1 MSVRNLDPLFRPRS
15 VAVIGGSSRAGTLG
29 ERVLSNVIDGGF
41 EDTIFAVNPHRVE
54 FEDAWWVESI
64 ADLPEAPELA
74 VIVTPA
80 RTVPEIID
88 ALGSKG
94 TRTAVVIS
102 AGFHDPEIHAAIL
115 AAAKPHLLRI
125 IGPNCLGVL
134 MPHAK
139 LNASFAPRGAM
150 PGRLAFVSQSGA
162 LVTAMLDWAADR
174 HIGFSSVVSVGD
186 MADVDLGD
194 LIDKLAADPATDAIL
209 LYIEGITDAPK
220 FLSAARAASAVKP
233 VIAIKAGRS
242 ANSSKAALSHTGA
255 LIGAYDAHRAA
266 FDRAGIVT
274 VDSLT
279 ELFDAAQLLCRCKPK
294 TGDRLAIVSN
304 GGGAGVLAADALA
317 SAGGRLATLS
327 EKTISGLDGA
337 LPQGWSRANPIDVV
351 GDARAERFIDATISA
366 LDDPGVDAVL
376 VIHCPTAVATG
387 EEIANDL
394 IEALAKRPGGA
405 AKPVIA
411 CWMGPAN
418 AEAARAAFDAAG
430 IALFDSLDDAVRGF
444 GYLLRAGQVRAARM
458 RAPSPLTLGEADR
471 ASAAAVIADARAAG
485 RTVLNAIEARSILAA
500 YGVPVVD
507 ARFAA
512 TADALARQCD
522 DLWSPFVLKIV
533 SPDLTHKS
541 DAGGVAFGLPS
552 REATAAAAMSMA
564 ERIAREHPEAHID
577 GFEVQHMVPFQSG
590 MEMFAGFAED
600 PTFGPMLAFG
610 TGGKAVELVHDR
622 ALGLPP
628 LDDGLAR
635 AMIADTRIAKLLA
648 GYRDVPAVSLEAIVR
663 VLNALSQIAIDH
675 PEIAELDINP
685 LVPTSRGV
693 VALDARARIA
703 DPAHRT
709 GLAIEP
715 YPAAWEACV
724 TTRSDVA
731 LHIRPVRP
739 DDEAALAEMFAAVS
753 AEDLRFRFLS
763 GVSRVGHDRL
773 VPMTQ
778 VDYRRTINFLAFA
791 GEQLVASAMLASDP
805 DGERAELALAVRADF
820 KGKGVSWT
828 LVDHVMRY
836 ARAKGIETVES
847 VESRDNH
854 AAIALEREAGFEI
867 APHGDCG
874 SEVLVR
880 RRVAA

>member
-1 MSVRNLDPLFRPRS
+1 M
-15 VAVIGGSSRAGTLG
+15 T
-29 ERVLSNVIDGGF
+29 
-41 EDTIFAVNPHRVE
+41 
-54 FEDAWWVESI
+54 
-64 ADLPEAPELA
+64 
-74 VIVTPA
+74 
-80 RTVPEIID
+80 RTVRR
-88 ALGSKG
+88 S
-94 TRTAVVIS
+94 TAPAS
-102 AGFHDPEIHAAIL
+102 
-115 AAAKPHLLRI
+115 LR
-125 IGPNCLGVL
+125 
-134 MPHAK
+134 
-139 LNASFAPRGAM
+139 S
-150 PGRLAFVSQSGA
+150 
-162 LVTAMLDWAADR
+162 T
-174 HIGFSSVVSVGD
+174 
-186 MADVDLGD
+186 
-194 LIDKLAADPATDAIL
+194 
-209 LYIEGITDAPK
+209 
-220 FLSAARAASAVKP
+220 ASANCSTP
-233 VIAIKAGRS
+233 
-242 ANSSKAALSHTGA
+242 
-255 LIGAYDAHRAA
+255 
-266 FDRAGIVT
+266 
-274 VDSLT
+274 
-279 ELFDAAQLLCRCKPK
+279 QLLCRCKPT

-317 SAGGRLATLS
+317 AAGGMLATLS

-337 LPQGWSRANPIDVV
+337 PPQGWSRANPIDVV
-351 GDARAERFIDATISA
+351 GDARAMRFIDATIAA

-376 VIHCPTAVATG
+376 VLHCPTAVATG
-387 EEIANDL
+387 EEIAKDL
-394 IEALAKRPGGA
+394 TEALAKRRRSA

-430 IALFDSLDDAVRGF
+430 IALFDNLDDAVRGF
-444 GYLLRAGQVRAARM
+444 CYLLRAGQVRAARM
-458 RAPSPLTLGEADR
+458 RAPSPSTLDEADR

-500 YGVPVVD
+500 YGVPVVN

-512 TADALARQCD
+512 TVDALARQCD

-541 DAGGVAFGLPS
+541 DAGGIAFGLPS
-552 REATAAAAMSMA
+552 REATAAAATSMA

-577 GFEVQHMVPFQSG
+577 GFEVQQMVPCQSG
-590 MEMFAGFAED
+590 REMFAGFGED

-610 TGGKAVELVHDR
+610 TGGKAVELLHDR

-628 LDDGLAR
+628 LDDGLATG
-635 AMIADTRIAKLLA
+635 MIADTRIAKLLT
-648 GYRDVPAVSLEAIVR
+648 GYRDVPAVNLKAIVR
-663 VLNALSQIAIDH
+663 VLNALSQIAIDQ

-685 LVPTSRGV
+685 LVPTSGGV

-715 YPAAWEACV
+715 YPAEWEDDV

-739 DDEAALAEMFAAVS
+739 DDEAVLAAMFAAVS

-791 GEQLVASAMLASDP
+791 GEQLVASATLASDP
-805 DGERAELALAVRADF
+805 DGERAELALAVRSDF

-836 ARAKGIETVES
+836 ARAKKIETIES
-847 VESRDNH
+847 VESLDNH

-874 SEVLVR
+874 CEVLVR